1 MRSIWLSVTRLLI
14 GEAFLSICTKLR
26 VDNEKFAN
34 WIENRIRILYHFT
47 APIKNGKIKNE
58 NITFNEQQTFSSFVQ
73 LNGLYILQRK
83 FTKMGFCY
91 ETRGSSTRW
100 VL

>member
-1 MRSIWLSVTRLLI
+1 MKNSRI
-14 GEAFLSICTKLR
+14 GLKIEFVYCTTLRRQFFCGTIERKLPFIGY
-26 VDNEKFAN
+26 NLTK
-34 WIENRIRILYHFT
+34 
-47 APIKNGKIKNE
+47 IKNGKIKNE